1 MLPYSLCISYFP
13 RWTCSTDIIPSQTV
27 VATWPLAANHSDL
40 NFSHPDEFHPE
51 RFLADPRFAG
61 DDFSVFEPFSYGH
74 ADCLGRNLAYAEMR
88 FILASIL
95 LNFDLKLGEDR
106 TSRSWPQGQK
116 AYIIWRKPELNV
128 YLSPVK

>member
-1 MLPYSLCISYFP
+1 M
-13 RWTCSTDIIPSQTV
+13 
-27 VATWPLAANHSDL
+27 AANHSEL

-51 RFLADPRFAG
+51 RFLGDSRFAS
-61 DDFSVFEPFSYGH
+61 DDLSSFEPFSYGH

-95 LNFDLKLGEDR
+95 LNFDLRLAEDS
-106 TSRSWPQGQK
+106 TSRSWPKGQK

-128 YLSPVK
+128 YLSPVN